1 MSSSLVC
8 VVVVV
13 TAAVS
18 TEEPVGVKVALGL
31 PDGVAD
37 VDSVA
42 VAVPLHELQRQQGSN
57 KSVQGK

>member
-1 MSSSLVC
+1 
-8 VVVVV
+8 VVVV